1 MQEAIDILKGFDIET
16 EVDIVSA
23 HRTPEKLFDFSKNAH
38 ERGIS
43 VIIAGA
49 GGAAVGV
56 LYEPAA
62 SGYDVG
68 VAIGGIVTVY
78 AGGTVAVGAKVLSN
92 ASGYAVTATA
102 TNQVL
107 GIARTAGASG
117 ALMEIYWQPQGILA
131 A

>member
-1 MQEAIDILKGFDIET
+1 MALSNTFPLYTAKAGADLSSSVFTFVKGDST
-16 EVDIVSA
+16 AGQVV
-23 HRTPEKLFDFSKNAH
+23 N
-38 ERGIS
+38 G
-43 VIIAGA
+43 GA

-68 VAIGGIVTVY
+68 VAIGGILTVY
-78 AGGTVAVGAKVLSN
+78 AGANVTVGAKVMSDS
-92 ASGYAVTATA
+92 AGKAVTATA

-117 ALMEIYWQPQGILA
+117 VLMEIYWQPQGVLA